1 MDTNTPNRRQMRTR
15 NPVRPPATGTDGG
28 SLAYLL
34 AVALALAT
42 LVVACDLVG
51 AALR

>member
-1 MDTNTPNRRQMRTR
+1 MDTNTPNRRELRTR
-15 NPVRPPATGTDGG
+15 NPVRPPETGTDGG